1 MKRLIAATMLAP
13 CIASAYVYG
22 GTNLDFRGYPESNC
36 MKPMRPVKPYAF
48 NSQWEVDSYNGQ
60 VRNFN
65 MQYDMYV
72 DCVKTYLDNASKD
85 IDRIKEKMKS
95 AIDDA
100 RGL

>member
-1 MKRLIAATMLAP
+1 MKRLIVAVMLAP
-13 CIASAYVYG
+13 CFASAYVIG
-22 GTNLDFRGYPESNC
+22 GTNFDFRGYPEPNC
-36 MKPMRPVKPYAF
+36 IKPIRPNKPYSF
-48 NSQWEVDSYNGQ
+48 NSQWEVDSYNRQ
-60 VRNFN
+60 VESFN

-100 RGL
+100 RGV